1 MQVFGEFFRQ
11 ITTHNEPRPWQEQLA
26 SESTCKSKVIR
37 IFNSLGKTK
46 DVLAAWIYSLIS
58 SSGHGRPTRLIC
70 VFAKIQAP
78 TRKTSVFL
86 LNMLHFCANDK

>member
-26 SESTCKSKVIR
+26 SESTCKSKAIR
-37 IFNSLGKTK
+37 IPAGLGETE
-46 DVLAAWIYSLIS
+46 DVLAAQTYNLIS
-58 SSGHGRPTRLIC
+58 SNNCGRPTRLIC

-78 TRKTSVFL
+78 TSKTSVFY
-86 LNMLHFCANDK
+86 